1 MLLDKQEEIEILQ
14 EKITSLM
21 LQLME
26 REEKISPLMENI
38 KGIHFLDILL
48 YHIMCLVLQSQVLQL
63 NNQIKS
69 DDSQLSQRFEEV
81 LASQQHSDQLTQKES
96 DDIVDD
102 TMLTK
107 VSSSDHD
114 IISQG
119 KKFVGYTGE
128 KFRQSFLLFCSKA
141 LHEVSLVDSQISL
154 RIIYIKRFKLPASH
168 N

>member
-1 MLLDKQEEIEILQ
+1 
-14 EKITSLM
+14 
-21 LQLME
+21 
-26 REEKISPLMENI
+26 
-38 KGIHFLDILL
+38 
-48 YHIMCLVLQSQVLQL
+48 MCLVLQSQVVQL
-63 NNQIKS
+63 NNQIRS

-81 LASQQHSDQLTQKES
+81 LASQQHSDQLMQEES

-107 VSSSDHD
+107 VFSSDHKTAD

-128 KFRQSFLLFCSKA
+128 KFSQSFLLFCSKA